1 MRIIFFLLLV
11 SLFSCKQKLTDKEL
25 RAHDIEGNWLVVY
38 PDHDGNNSHQ
48 KKVYGEIQDSV
59 VSLMGLK
66 LVRFD
71 KGGEFRQMDSL
82 EKGGQWKV
90 TDDLLLRVENG
101 GEGYSPFTAEF
112 YQYKNEVMELV
123 ETIRY
128 NGESIQL
135 KWKLKKLKGKEAS
148 QLFDDK
154 PNAWRKRPATPE
166 TDEQLKDRLADML
179 DYYSRY
185 YFLVD
190 RESSYFI
197 PSRVMLPFKFYQHAI
212 GLRPL
217 TEKSNFMKLFY
228 DSTQAAK
235 AHLSLDIA
243 MGKLR
248 GRFPSDGESFIHEYA
263 SYMKLMAGEIRK
275 MNQ

>member
-1 MRIIFFLLLV
+1 MRIIFFLLFV
-11 SLFSCKQKLTDKEL
+11 GFFSCQQKRTEKEL
-25 RAHDIEGNWLVVY
+25 RAHDIEGNWLIVY
-38 PDHDGNNSHQ
+38 PDHDDNNSVQ

-71 KGGEFRQMDSL
+71 KNGSFRQMDSL
-82 EKGGQWKV
+82 GQSGQWKI

-112 YQYKNEVMELV
+112 FQYKNDIMELV
-123 ETIRY
+123 ERIRY
-128 NGESIQL
+128 KGESIQL
-135 KWKLKKLKGKEAS
+135 KWKLKKLKGNESS
-148 QLFDDK
+148 QLFGDK
-154 PNAWRKRPATPE
+154 PNAWRKRPVTAE
-166 TDEQLKDRLADML
+166 TDEQIKESLADML

-197 PSRVMLPFKFYQHAI
+197 PSRVMLPFRFYQHAI

-217 TEKSNFMKLFY
+217 AAKSNFTKLFY

-263 SYMKLMAGEIRK
+263 SYMKLMAEEIRK
-275 MNQ
+275 MNR

>member
-1 MRIIFFLLLV
+1 M
-11 SLFSCKQKLTDKEL
+11 

-38 PDHDGNNSHQ
+38 PDHDDNNSRQ
-48 KKVYGEIQDSV
+48 KKAYGEIQDSV
-59 VSLMGLK
+59 VGLMGLK

-71 KGGEFRQMDSL
+71 KGGGFRQMDSL
-82 EKGGQWKV
+82 ETGGQWAV
-90 TDDLLLRVENG
+90 TDDLLLQVENG
-101 GEGYSPFTAEF
+101 GEGYAPFTAEF
-112 YQYKNEVMELV
+112 FQYENDIMELV

-128 NGESIQL
+128 KGESIEL
-135 KWKLKKLKGKEAS
+135 KWRLKRLKGKEAS
-148 QLFDDK
+148 RLFDDK
-154 PNAWRKRPATPE
+154 SNVWRKRPLTPE
-166 TDEQLKDRLADML
+166 TDEQLKERMADML
-179 DYYSRY
+179 DYYSTY

-197 PSRVMLPFKFYQHAI
+197 PSRVMLPFRFYQHAI

-217 TEKSNFMKLFY
+217 TEKSSFMKLFY
-228 DSTQAAK
+228 DSAQAAK

-263 SYMKLMAGEIRK
+263 SYMKLMAEEIRK